1 MEKKRWIKRSGQWAF
16 AVSTLV
22 ISASAVAM
30 PPNATML
37 ANACAGCHGTYGA
50 SAGPAMP
57 SLAGQTQDAI
67 VEAMKNFRSGARP
80 STVMGRLA
88 KGYTDADFA
97 AMGDFFAGQKLHITE
112 QALDHKRVAKGASLH
127 ESKCRGCHMEN
138 GKESNDD
145 TPAMASQWLPYLQM
159 QMALYVEG
167 KRTTPK
173 KMTDVI
179 KTMSADDL
187 ESLLHFYAS
196 VK

>member
-1 MEKKRWIKRSGQWAF
+1 
-16 AVSTLV
+16 
-22 ISASAVAM
+22 
-30 PPNATML
+30 
-37 ANACAGCHGTYGA
+37 
-50 SAGPAMP
+50 
-57 SLAGQTQDAI
+57 
-67 VEAMKNFRSGARP
+67 
-80 STVMGRLA
+80 
-88 KGYTDADFA
+88 
-97 AMGDFFAGQKLHITE
+97 
-112 QALDHKRVAKGASLH
+112 
-127 ESKCRGCHMEN
+127 MEN

-187 ESLLHFYAS
+187 ESLLHFYAG

>member
-1 MEKKRWIKRSGQWAF
+1 MEKKRWMESSGHWALT
-16 AVSTLV
+16 ASALV
-22 ISASAVAM
+22 ISASALAM
-30 PPNATML
+30 PPTAAML
-37 ANACAGCHGTYGA
+37 ANACAGCHGTYGG
-50 SAGPAMP
+50 SAGPSMP
-57 SLAGQTQDAI
+57 SLAGQTKDAI
-67 VEAMKNFRSGARP
+67 VGAMKSFRSGDRP

-97 AMGDFFAGQKLHITE
+97 AMGDFFAAQKLHIT
-112 QALDHKRVAKGASLH
+112 QQTLDPKRMARGATLH
-127 ESKCRGCHMEN
+127 ESKCKNCHMEN

-159 QMALYVEG
+159 QMALYSEG

-173 KMTDVI
+173 KMTDAM
-179 KTMSADDL
+179 KTLSADDL